1 MSNALKRKKSRM
13 EPLRYSKNELL
24 RMQKYAREKENTD
37 RLINEAYYN
46 VRLIA
51 YQLLHDD
58 FGYGNK
64 RINKVEQ
71 AIDQYLISA
80 EKGELTQKKIQ
91 YVLKSQWNIDVLG
104 TTDRIPF
111 RQLFALVDEEKLSQ
125 DAGMCILASIA
136 SYLALLG
143 VCLKT
148 KMKMSANSIRR
159 LYDRILYYIDS
170 IATGYET
177 MLGVA
182 SVLYQEC
189 KYCDSRFV
197 GQFYE
202 I

>member
-13 EPLRYSKNELL
+13 EPLGYSKNELL

-51 YQLLHDD
+51 YQMLHDD

-104 TTDRIPF
+104 TTDKIPF
-111 RQLFALVDEEKLSQ
+111 RQLFALVGEEKLSQ
-125 DAGMCILASIA
+125 GTGMCILTSIA

-148 KMKMSANSIRR
+148 KMKMSANSIRW
-159 LYDRILYYIDS
+159 LYDRILCYIDS

-202 I
+202 V

>member
-1 MSNALKRKKSRM
+1 MSNALKRKKRKM
-13 EPLRYSKNELL
+13 EPFGYSKSELL
-24 RMQKYAREKENTD
+24 SMQQTARKREKID
-37 RLINEAYYN
+37 QLIYEAHYN

-58 FGYGNK
+58 FGYGHK
-64 RINKVEQ
+64 RIIKVEQ
-71 AIDQYLISA
+71 TIDQYLATA
-80 EKGELTQKKIQ
+80 EKGELTQKQIQ
-91 YVLKSQWNIDVLG
+91 YVLKSKWNIDVLG

-111 RQLFALVDEEKLSQ
+111 RQLFALTGEEKLSQ

>member
-1 MSNALKRKKSRM
+1 MSNALKRKKKKM
-13 EPLRYSKNELL
+13 EPLGYSKSELL
-24 RMQKYAREKENTD
+24 NMQKYAREKENTD

-148 KMKMSANSIRR
+148 KMKMPANSIRR

>member
-1 MSNALKRKKSRM
+1 MSNALKRKKKKM
-13 EPLRYSKNELL
+13 EPLGYSKSELL
-24 RMQKYAREKENTD
+24 NMQKYAREKENTD
-37 RLINEAYYN
+37 RLIREAYWN

-58 FGYGNK
+58 FGYGHK

-148 KMKMSANSIRR
+148 KMKMPANSIRR

>member
-80 EKGELTQKKIQ
+80 EKSELTQKKIQ

>member
-1 MSNALKRKKSRM
+1 MSNALKRKKKKM
-13 EPLRYSKNELL
+13 EPLGYSKSELL
-24 RMQKYAREKENTD
+24 NMQKYAREKENTD
-37 RLINEAYYN
+37 RLIREAYWN

-111 RQLFALVDEEKLSQ
+111 RQLFALVGEEKLSQ

-159 LYDRILYYIDS
+159 LYDRIRYYIDS

-177 MLGVA
+177 MVGVA

-189 KYCDSRFV
+189 KYCDPRFI
-197 GQFYE
+197 GQFCE
-202 I
+202 V

>member
-1 MSNALKRKKSRM
+1 MSNALKRKKRKM
-13 EPLRYSKNELL
+13 EPFGYSKSELL
-24 RMQKYAREKENTD
+24 SMRQTARKREKID
-37 RLINEAYYN
+37 QLIYEAHYN

-58 FGYGNK
+58 FGYGHK
-64 RINKVEQ
+64 RIIKVEQ
-71 AIDQYLISA
+71 TIDQYLATA
-80 EKGELTQKKIQ
+80 EKGELTQKQIQ
-91 YVLKSQWNIDVLG
+91 YVLKSKWNIDVLG

-111 RQLFALVDEEKLSQ
+111 RQLFALAGEEKLSQ
-125 DAGMCILASIA
+125 DAGMCILASV
-136 SYLALLG
+136 SNYLSLLG

-148 KMKMSANSIRR
+148 QMKMSASSIRR

-170 IATGYET
+170 IAAGYET

-189 KYCDSRFV
+189 KYCDTRFI